1 MRTQFSTAKVC
12 VSFLTTI
19 TLGLEEENVK
29 GKGSEFIVDIG
40 HRQGASFGHCLP
52 LMLKSSL
59 SQHPSLCA
67 VTETGTGSGVSP
79 QHI

>member
-1 MRTQFSTAKVC
+1 M
-12 VSFLTTI
+12 
-19 TLGLEEENVK
+19 GLEEENVK
-29 GKGSEFIVDIG
+29 GKGNKFIMDIDHG
-40 HRQGASFGHCLP
+40 QGAGFGHCLP
-52 LMLKSSL
+52 PMLKNSL